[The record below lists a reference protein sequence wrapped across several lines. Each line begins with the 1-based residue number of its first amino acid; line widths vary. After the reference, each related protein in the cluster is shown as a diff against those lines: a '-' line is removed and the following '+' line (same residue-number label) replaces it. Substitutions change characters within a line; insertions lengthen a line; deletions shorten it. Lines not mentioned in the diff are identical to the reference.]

1 MMAFYQSQPGQLFV
15 VIKELQMTTT
25 QERSEL
31 KIASVSTALTANDP
45 KVWTDEAF
53 MALPNDGNCYKLVN
67 KA

>member
-1 MMAFYQSQPGQLFV
+1 
-15 VIKELQMTTT
+15 MTTT